1 MMYYLE
7 KIRLNFADHDPD
19 VEQLLKLMSRCV
31 KLYNMIDSFI
41 NIFKLI
47 SKKEVSF
54 IIFQTLTIFLIET
67 PIKRRSQNE
76 TLIREIGKFI
86 GTIKA

>member
-1 MMYYLE
+1 MQTLNVLMNQMNMMYYLE

-47 SKKEVSF
+47 SKKEVSQILF
-54 IIFQTLTIFLIET
+54 ST
-67 PIKRRSQNE
+67 
-76 TLIREIGKFI
+76 
-86 GTIKA
+86 